1 MNAYVNE
8 EDPTPTTPRPQGG
21 FTLIELSIVLVII
34 GLIVGGVLVG
44 QDLIKAAEV
53 RAGVG
58 QIEKYEAAANT
69 FRSKYNGLPGD
80 IPNAGNFGLTTLG
93 VTGNGNG
100 VLGRTADD
108 ANDFDGESAA
118 FFRHLAQTNLVADS
132 ITGADFTAANV
143 NTVTAYVPASKMGR
157 GVLVMPYGSGGL
169 NYYSLGVMSVAA
181 GQVTMPADDAG
192 MAVIDAFNFDTKLD
206 DGNPSTGKV
215 ISETNMLA
223 SDGGDAGA
231 AAGTAN
237 SCKSTGGTA
246 DPAFG
251 DDSYQTS
258 TQQLYSDTECFI
270 RIRASF

>member
-1 MNAYVNE
+1 
-8 EDPTPTTPRPQGG
+8 
-21 FTLIELSIVLVII
+21 VLVII

-80 IPNAGNFGLTTLG
+80 IPNAGNFGLSTTG

-118 FFRHLAQTNLVADS
+118 FFRHLAQTNLIADS

-143 NTVTAYVPASKMGR
+143 NAIAAYVPASRMGR
-157 GVLVMPYGSGGL
+157 GVLVMPYGTGGL
-169 NYYSLGVMSVAA
+169 NYYMMGVMTVAA

-215 ISETNMLA
+215 VAETNMLV
-223 SDGGDAGA
+223 SGVDLGDPGA
-231 AAGTAN
+231 ALGTAN
-237 SCKSTGGTA
+237 ACKSTGGTA
-246 DPAFG
+246 DPNFG